1 MRVGYSCL
9 SCLGR
14 RTASDPNTH
23 YEFWSLDRIPDIGW
37 SWTWLGT
44 FANLSRPPLS
54 VCTDL
59 SISIQ
64 GVQMPMIALQAALPQ
79 TQVPEGIA
87 LMVFTQILG
96 AAVFIQAGQNIFTNR
111 LVHNVL
117 ATGIPINIQKI
128 LSQGL
133 RNVVDLVS
141 PEDRDKIILAYNK
154 SITQV
159 RTFTTPYFSL

>member
-1 MRVGYSCL
+1 
-9 SCLGR
+9 
-14 RTASDPNTH
+14 
-23 YEFWSLDRIPDIGW
+23 
-37 SWTWLGT
+37 
-44 FANLSRPPLS
+44 
-54 VCTDL
+54 
-59 SISIQ
+59 
-64 GVQMPMIALQAALPQ
+64 MPMIALQAALPQ

-141 PEDRDKIILAYNK
+141 PEDRDKIIFAYNK